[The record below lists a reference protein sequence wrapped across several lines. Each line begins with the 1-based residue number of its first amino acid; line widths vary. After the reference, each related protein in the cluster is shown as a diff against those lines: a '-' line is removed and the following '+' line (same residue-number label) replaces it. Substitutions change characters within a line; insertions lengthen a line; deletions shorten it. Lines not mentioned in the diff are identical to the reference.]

1 MLLVKGA
8 RLFQGD
14 YKLDMNVGLGSWQ
27 ILSQGILYLICICRV
42 TFAKV
47 RLLLELKYNF
57 EVYKN
62 SRIFWEY
69 NNRNSLSSTT
79 FSTPPTELPLKEPK
93 HELYTSRIVW
103 LE

>member
-1 MLLVKGA
+1 MLLVKGT

-14 YKLDMNVGLGSWQ
+14 YKLDMNIGLGSWQ

-57 EVYKN
+57 EV
-62 SRIFWEY
+62 
-69 NNRNSLSSTT
+69 
-79 FSTPPTELPLKEPK
+79 
-93 HELYTSRIVW
+93 
-103 LE
+103 